1 MKPILAKY
9 REYPGAAMRD
19 GDTTFVVSRPTAVTN
34 EDDTGPQIECQRINI
49 QDGETDIWQ
58 DRGVNVAWYKDA
70 GKKLMASQIQIG
82 RSRDAVAHQRQIQT
96 QLETRIASL
105 DTTNIYTRQQVETM
119 RQAQRAQTHDT

>member
-1 MKPILAKY
+1 
-9 REYPGAAMRD
+9 MRD
-19 GDTTFVVSRPTAVTN
+19 GDTIFVVSCLTAVTN

-70 GKKLMASQIQIG
+70 EKKLTASQIQIG

-105 DTTNIYTRQQVETM
+105 DTTNVYIRQQVETM